1 MITVLVVTA
10 VAVVVAVVGVA
21 AGPRRGRQMSGQV
34 PPIALAGELQDRVR
48 ALLADDRLVQAVKE
62 VRQATGLGLVQA
74 KQLVDAVQDGRLPEP
89 GPYRSSQGSESLAD
103 RARRMRDGG
112 DVPGAVA
119 LVQAE
124 TGMTRE
130 DAERFVAALG

>member
-10 VAVVVAVVGVA
+10 VAVVVAAVGVA
-21 AGPRRGRQMSGQV
+21 AGSRRGRPMPRQV

-48 ALLADDRLVQAVKE
+48 ALLAENRDVQAVKE

-74 KQLVDAVQDGRLPEP
+74 KQLVDAVQDGRLAEP
-89 GPYRSSQGSESLAD
+89 GPYAQGAESLAD